1 MLRLLRGYS
10 LVIDSATDYDWG
22 MIKNLLSLS
31 VWMAWLVCMGSAG
44 CQPEN
49 QYQAPPLPKVT
60 VAHPAVEMVIASKE
74 FTGTTEAINLVE
86 VRARVEGFLESIE
99 YEEGKEVEQ
108 GDLLFTID
116 PRPFEAELAQA
127 KASVRLAHAQVASGR
142 AEEKRAVAE
151 VANANAQLARSEKA
165 AAQGAVTAAEIDLL
179 KTAVLTARA
188 GVESAKAAIASAEA
202 QIAAGEAL
210 VTQATLNL
218 DYTKIRSPIKGRVGR
233 RLVDVG
239 NLVGS
244 GESTLLT
251 YLIQYDPIY
260 AFFTVNENDLLDFN
274 RRHLAES
281 GSSEASA
288 AEKEIKLD
296 RKLFVGLGDEEGY
309 PHEGRA
315 DYADLAVDESTGTYL
330 IRAIVPNADRLIPP
344 GAFIR
349 VRVPLEEIE
358 AVLIDERAIGRDQ
371 AGAYLLIVN
380 SENKVERRTVTL
392 GDTYDGR
399 RAVMGPIGPEDR
411 VIINGLQRARLDAE
425 VDPQMVSS
433 EDKSTTESPPEPSL
447 TNSN

>member
-1 MLRLLRGYS
+1 M
-10 LVIDSATDYDWG
+10 
-22 MIKNLLSLS
+22 
-31 VWMAWLVCMGSAG
+31 WMALLVCVVSSG

-60 VAHPAVEMVIASKE
+60 VAHPSVEMVVASKE
-74 FTGTTEAINLVE
+74 FTGTTEAVNLVD

-99 YEEGKEVEQ
+99 FEEGKEVEK

-127 KASVRLAHAQVASGR
+127 QASVRLAHAQVAGGR

-151 VANANAQLARSEKA
+151 VANANSQLARSKKA

-188 GVESAKAAIASAEA
+188 GVEAAKAAIASAEA

-218 DYTKIRSPIKGRVGR
+218 DYTKIRSPIKGRAGR

-251 YLIQYDPIY
+251 HLIQYDPIY

-296 RKLFVGLGDEEGY
+296 RQLFVGLGDEEGF

-315 DYADLAVDESTGTYL
+315 DYADLAVDESTGTYM
-330 IRAIVPNADRLIPP
+330 IRAVVSNTDRLIPP

-358 AVLIDERAIGRDQ
+358 AVLIDERAISRDQ

-399 RAVMGPIGPEDR
+399 RAVTGSIGLEDR
-411 VIINGLQRARLDAE
+411 VIISGLQRARLDAE
-425 VDPQMVSS
+425 VDPQM
-433 EDKSTTESPPEPSL
+433 EEEPKEEIA
-447 TNSN
+447 TD